1 MMTTLIGIQQ
11 VTTDDG
17 STNSN
22 NNDDS
27 NDGHS
32 DAFRQFVTEAVLKL
46 VEIGGEA
53 GFSIKTCEDILKWG
67 KDIHSQRDEN
77 AGGKWPLSWVYCL
90 ALLQDIGYKSATL
103 YWICLDECHPC
114 LYGLMEQKDEA
125 CPHCGKKGTIPYY
138 YMSLIAKVK
147 RWCSSTYMCLKMLAH
162 WKQRHHW
169 LPDECVCL
177 ENWCWP
183 LKKEIWD
190 GKRFAELAY
199 FWDPNGQWILPVEC
213 LHKGCNTHVSA
224 NELLEQTMID
234 KAHERRRVICHGC
247 LNKYL

>member
-1 MMTTLIGIQQ
+1 MAKLSVASVGQNSQESSASSDLSTYGYEAEVVSGVYEEDSQLGLSCAGNENIDSDLRSDFEDGEGREVMETGTSNDDYVDWDLAGHDS
-11 VTTDDG
+11 DDG

-46 VEIGGEA
+46 VEIRGDA

-90 ALLQDIGYKSATL
+90 ALLQDVGYKSATL

-125 CPHCGKKGTIPYY
+125 CPHCGKKAPSRIT
-138 YMSLIAKVK
+138 
-147 RWCSSTYMCLKMLAH
+147 T
-162 WKQRHHW
+162 
-169 LPDECVCL
+169 
-177 ENWCWP
+177 
-183 LKKEIWD
+183 
-190 GKRFAELAY
+190 
-199 FWDPNGQWILPVEC
+199 
-213 LHKGCNTHVSA
+213 
-224 NELLEQTMID
+224 
-234 KAHERRRVICHGC
+234 
-247 LNKYL
+247 